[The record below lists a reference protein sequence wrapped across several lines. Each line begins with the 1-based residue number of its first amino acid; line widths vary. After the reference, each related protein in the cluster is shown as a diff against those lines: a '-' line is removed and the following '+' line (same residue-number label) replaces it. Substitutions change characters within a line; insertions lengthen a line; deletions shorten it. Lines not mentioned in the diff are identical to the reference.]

1 MRTRREIESFAAA
14 HGFRAEI
21 VEKVA
26 RLVAILRRMSE
37 QEALAGAWVLKGGT
51 ALNLFHLD
59 LPRLSV
65 DIDVN
70 YIGHAG
76 ADAMRAARPSFERV
90 LTGCCEREGCSVLRE
105 PHEHAGGKFR
115 LRFPSAFTASS
126 NLEVDVSYVAR
137 VPLLGVESR
146 RLALPE
152 VDEALAVPALTLH
165 ELAAGKF
172 AALASR
178 AAARDHYDAAR
189 LLEATPGLTRDPG
202 FRLAFVCAAA
212 GARKDYL
219 RERHELPPLEP
230 RDVEQRLLPLLRVR
244 PGESPANASELA
256 LRLREQ
262 VGPAV
267 REALA
272 WTAGERR
279 FLQGVLD
286 DGALEPAHL
295 TGDAALQQRV
305 REQPMLRW
313 KVQHVRRHR
322 GLDATPN

>member
-1 MRTRREIESFAAA
+1 MRTRREIESFAAT

-51 ALNLFHLD
+51 ALNLFHLE

-146 RLALPE
+146 RLALRE
-152 VDEALAVPALTLH
+152 VDEALML
-165 ELAAGKF
+165 
-172 AALASR
+172 R
-178 AAARDHYDAAR
+178 AR
-189 LLEATPGLTRDPG
+189 EAMPIVESL
-202 FRLAFVCAAA
+202 VVHA
-212 GARKDYL
+212 GATVTGAL
-219 RERHELPPLEP
+219 GPGAIGLC
-230 RDVEQRLLPLLRVR
+230 VLRVEE
-244 PGESPANASELA
+244 PQAAN
-256 LRLREQ
+256 
-262 VGPAV
+262 G
-267 REALA
+267 
-272 WTAGERR
+272 
-279 FLQGVLD
+279 
-286 DGALEPAHL
+286 
-295 TGDAALQQRV
+295 
-305 REQPMLRW
+305 
-313 KVQHVRRHR
+313 
-322 GLDATPN
+322 